1 MWRAP
6 HSGADC
12 VRDSSDRSGSMRI
25 ELAVLPMLALS
36 VAAVSMDQ
44 GNTRLFN
51 DAVSTEDSKLHVF
64 ENKLF
69 KKIFGHDQG

>member
-1 MWRAP
+1 
-6 HSGADC
+6 
-12 VRDSSDRSGSMRI
+12 MRI